1 MTIPI
6 IGITC
11 LMKKKRVIIR
21 GIHHML
27 QGKNYSE
34 SIDLAGG
41 LAIFLPN
48 QRKKLNNILI
58 SLTD

>member
-6 IGITC
+6 IGIT
-11 LMKKKRVIIR
+11 LDEEKTSNYSRYPSYASR
-21 GIHHML
+21 
-27 QGKNYSE
+27 KNYSE